1 MYWFKELSVQKD
13 GEKKSFI
20 SFHPGLNLI
29 LGPSDTGKTLIFQ
42 CLDFFLGASELPKS
56 PLPSYDSV
64 DAVLSTN
71 DGSLSIS
78 RSSKAARSELCVANQ
93 GEKYPYKQIGAFWF
107 KLLGLSNPDIQVIGQ
122 SNGKREKLSWRK
134 IVKLFVVRDKRFL
147 SDSILTSEIFATPVN
162 IRALLLYLLTQNNF
176 EGQRSSQEAN
186 LQNAERSGRLK
197 RTKDLIEK
205 LREELQNLPD
215 YPESLEELQAQV
227 ADELAKLNR
236 ELVERRQEIRNFN
249 RQLYAN
255 EREIAQKRLSL
266 RNYDALDEQYEADL
280 RRLNLIFEGEFHSSR
295 DQAKGRCPLCES
307 EVEGFGADAHPDA
320 AIAEYRKISLLRED
334 LQRARTSTEEEIAEA
349 EATAQELDL
358 QKNRLEADVS
368 DAQNAVAARLQ
379 KQSEYEERLK
389 TDARKTL
396 LQTLLDAEEET
407 LAKIQSEKN
416 DKVEIDLLDV
426 FAEKFK
432 DVDAEI
438 VEILTKCGFPDAA
451 DARFDPQKLTI
462 FIGPKSQ
469 AGYGQGYCSFLNVA
483 LSLAFAR
490 FLKKSGG
497 LVPNVLIFDS
507 PLTPLSEELQTAES
521 RSLQRELLHF
531 LHEVAVE
538 DGFQIIVTD
547 GIDKK
552 EFIPTELI
560 ASINVVEFRGAN
572 AKTEERRG
580 FLPDVP
586 LPDASDAQP

>member
-20 SFHPGLNLI
+20 SFQPGLNLI

-42 CLDFFLGASELPKS
+42 CLDFLLGARDLPKL
-56 PLPSYDSV
+56 PLPGYDSV
-64 DAVLSTN
+64 NAALSTN
-71 DGSLSIS
+71 DSLLSIS
-78 RSSKAARSELCVANQ
+78 RSSKEARSELCVANQ
-93 GEKYPYKQIGAFWF
+93 GEKYPHKQIGAFWF
-107 KLLGLSNPDIQVIGQ
+107 QLLGLSNPNIKVIGQ

-162 IRALLLYLLTQNNF
+162 IRALFLYLLTQNNF

-307 EVEGFGADAHPDA
+307 EVEGFGADAQPDA

-334 LQRARTSTEEEIAEA
+334 LQRARTSTEEEIAAA
-349 EATAQELDL
+349 ETTAQELDL

-368 DAQNAVAARLQ
+368 DAQNAVAATKWIVVNLVPDGDCVEFEGRPIERFGERRFDKDFLRGGGRGLFVFEVNGEMLRRGGFSVDPVQ
-379 KQSEYEERLK
+379 RRNHQERLVRRSK
-389 TDARKTL
+389 YDDINRFFS
-396 LQTLLDAEEET
+396 QET
-407 LAKIQSEKN
+407 
-416 DKVEIDLLDV
+416 
-426 FAEKFK
+426 
-432 DVDAEI
+432 
-438 VEILTKCGFPDAA
+438 
-451 DARFDPQKLTI
+451 
-462 FIGPKSQ
+462 
-469 AGYGQGYCSFLNVA
+469 
-483 LSLAFAR
+483 
-490 FLKKSGG
+490 
-497 LVPNVLIFDS
+497 
-507 PLTPLSEELQTAES
+507 
-521 RSLQRELLHF
+521 
-531 LHEVAVE
+531 
-538 DGFQIIVTD
+538 
-547 GIDKK
+547 
-552 EFIPTELI
+552 
-560 ASINVVEFRGAN
+560 
-572 AKTEERRG
+572 
-580 FLPDVP
+580 
-586 LPDASDAQP
+586 

>member
-20 SFHPGLNLI
+20 SFQPGLNLI

-42 CLDFFLGASELPKS
+42 CLDFLLGASELPKS

-134 IVKLFVVRDKRFL
+134 IVKLFVVRNQRFL

-162 IRALLLYLLTQNNF
+162 IRALFLYLLTQNNF
-176 EGQRSSQEAN
+176 ECQRSSQEAN

-255 EREIAQKRLSL
+255 EREIAQKSLSL

-307 EVEGFGADAHPDA
+307 EIEGFGADA
-320 AIAEYRKISLLRED
+320 
-334 LQRARTSTEEEIAEA
+334 Q
-349 EATAQELDL
+349 
-358 QKNRLEADVS
+358 
-368 DAQNAVAARLQ
+368 
-379 KQSEYEERLK
+379 
-389 TDARKTL
+389 
-396 LQTLLDAEEET
+396 
-407 LAKIQSEKN
+407 
-416 DKVEIDLLDV
+416 
-426 FAEKFK
+426 
-432 DVDAEI
+432 
-438 VEILTKCGFPDAA
+438 PDAA

-497 LVPNVLIFDS
+497 NVPNVLIFDS

-552 EFIPTELI
+552 SLFRRSFSRRLTSSNFAARTRKARNAEAFCPTLPFPTLPTPNASRRFIENCVKRLFPTRCRKPPGRVSF
-560 ASINVVEFRGAN
+560 AR
-572 AKTEERRG
+572 TRRG
-580 FLPDVP
+580 PRFFGKRR
-586 LPDASDAQP
+586 